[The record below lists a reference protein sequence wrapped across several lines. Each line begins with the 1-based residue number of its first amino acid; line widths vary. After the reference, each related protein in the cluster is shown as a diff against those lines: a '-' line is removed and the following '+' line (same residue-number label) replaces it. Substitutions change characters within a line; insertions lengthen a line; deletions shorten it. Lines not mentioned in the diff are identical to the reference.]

1 MTNVTSDPI
10 SRASSRA
17 GTDTVSRERAAAD
30 LPHVAG
36 GMFLTDGG
44 LETTLVFDDGLELAD
59 FAAFPL
65 VGEEA
70 GRASLRRYYDSYVD
84 IASRD
89 GVGIVLETA
98 TWRASSD
105 WAARQGMDLERLAE
119 LNRLAVDL
127 VLEVRRDRA
136 TPSTPIVVSGCIG
149 PRGDGYR
156 PDALMTAD
164 EAERYHMLQAREF
177 AAAGADLIT
186 ATTMT
191 YVDEAVGIARAAT
204 AVGLP
209 VVISFTV
216 ETDGRLPTGATLGE
230 AISAVDAATG
240 SAPAYYMVNCAHPTH
255 FADALDP
262 HEAWTRRIGG
272 IRANA
277 STMSH
282 AELDE
287 AEELDAGD
295 PDDLAARY
303 ATLRS
308 AHPQII
314 VLGGCCGTS
323 HRHVDAISRACIS
336 AA

>member
-1 MTNVTSDPI
+1 MTNVTSD
-10 SRASSRA
+10 ASSRA
-17 GTDTVSRERAAAD
+17 GTTASPKPRGAAD

-44 LETTLVFDDGLELAD
+44 LETTLVFDDGIELTD

-65 VGEEA
+65 VADEA
-70 GRASLRRYYDSYVD
+70 GRAAVRRYYDSYVD

-89 GVGIVLETA
+89 RVGIVLETV

-105 WAARQGMDLERLAE
+105 WAARQGIDVERLGE
-119 LNRLAVDL
+119 LNRMAVEL
-127 VLEVRRDRA
+127 VHEVRRDRA
-136 TPSTPIVVSGCIG
+136 TPSTPIIVSGCIG

-164 EAERYHMLQAREF
+164 EAERYHALQAREF
-177 AAAGADLIT
+177 AAAGADMIT
-186 ATTMT
+186 AITMT
-191 YVDEAVGIARAAT
+191 YVDEAVGIVRAAT

-230 AISAVDAATG
+230 AITAVDAATG
-240 SAPAYYMVNCAHPTH
+240 SAPAYYMVNCAHPAH

-262 HEAWTRRIGG
+262 EQAWTRRIGG

-277 STMSH
+277 SMMSH
-282 AELDE
+282 AELDD

-303 ATLRS
+303 AAIRS
-308 AHPQII
+308 VHPQIT
-314 VLGGCCGTS
+314 VLGGCCGTN
-323 HRHVDAISRACIS
+323 HRHVDAISRACV
-336 AA
+336 ATA